1 MTTATTKSYPGKPR
15 GGLATWATLV
25 IGLAFLA
32 SLYAV
37 DASPARLI
45 AVPGEVLIF
54 LGRFFLPDVFF
65 LRDPAS
71 GQWLCGQDW
80 PACQAALGTH
90 WSGVIEYGRDQVVSG
105 IIESIHIAWIGTVIG
120 AVLSISLAFLGANT
134 LFPRISRGVKAL
146 SSTIRAVPE
155 ILLAIYLIPIV
166 GLGATAG
173 ALAIGL
179 HSVGMLSKL
188 GSEVVESIDMGPVEA
203 VEAAGGSR
211 ILAIRYAVIP
221 QVIPEILAQWLFRFE
236 LNLRASA
243 ILGVVGAGGVGA
255 LLLNALRYR
264 QFDKAAAVLI
274 MTVLA
279 VLAIDMISSALRRR
293 LTRI

>member
-1 MTTATTKSYPGKPR
+1 MSAARHYPGRPR
-15 GGLATWATLV
+15 GGLATWASLAL
-25 IGLAFLA
+25 GLAFLA
-32 SLYAV
+32 SLWAV
-37 DASPARLI
+37 DASPERLI
-45 AVPGEVLIF
+45 AVPGEVLVF
-54 LGRFFLPDVFF
+54 LGRFFAPDMFF
-65 LRDPAS
+65 LSDPETGAWMCS
-71 GQWLCGQDW
+71 VDW
-80 PACQAALGTH
+80 PACRAALGAH
-90 WSGVIEYGRDQVVSG
+90 WGGILDYGRESVVAG
-105 IIESIHIAWIGTVIG
+105 ILESIQIAWIGTIIG
-120 AVLSISLAFLGANT
+120 ALLSLPLAFLGAGQ
-134 LFPRISRGVKAL
+134 LFPVLSRGIKAL

-188 GSEVVESIDMGPVEA
+188 GAEVVESIDMGPVEA

-211 ILAIRYAVIP
+211 WAAIRYAVLP

-274 MTVLA
+274 LTVLA
-279 VLAIDMISSALRRR
+279 VLVIDMVSSALRRR
-293 LTRI
+293 LTRA

>member
-1 MTTATTKSYPGKPR
+1 MTAATKHYPGRPR

-25 IGLAFLA
+25 LGLAFLA

-45 AVPGEVLIF
+45 AVPGEVAIF
-54 LGRFFLPDVFF
+54 LGRFFFPDMFF
-65 LRDPAS
+65 LSDPDTGRWMCFVDAA
-71 GQWLCGQDW
+71 
-80 PACQAALGTH
+80 ACREALGAH
-90 WSGVIEYGRDQVVSG
+90 WSGIVSYGRESVVAG
-105 IIESIHIAWIGTVIG
+105 ILESIQIAWIGTIIG
-120 AVLSISLAFLGANT
+120 AILSLPLAFLGASQ
-134 LFPRISRGVKAL
+134 LFPALSRGIKAL

-188 GSEVVESIDMGPVEA
+188 GAEVVESIDMGPVEA
-203 VEAAGGSR
+203 VEAAGGSK
-211 ILAIRYAVIP
+211 LAAIRYAVLP

-274 MTVLA
+274 LTVLA

-293 LTRI
+293 LTRV

>member
-1 MTTATTKSYPGKPR
+1 MTAHASHRPGAPR
-15 GGLATWATLV
+15 GGLATWASLALGV
-25 IGLAFLA
+25 AFLA
-32 SLYAV
+32 SLWAV
-37 DASPARLI
+37 DASPARLL
-45 AVPGEVLIF
+45 AVPGEVMVF
-54 LGRFFLPDVFF
+54 LGRFFLPDLFF
-65 LRDPAS
+65 LRDEA
-71 GQWLCGQDW
+71 GQWACSADW
-80 PACQAALGTH
+80 AACRQALGAH
-90 WSGVIEYGRDQVVSG
+90 WGGIVEYGQASVLRG
-105 IIESIHIAWIGTVIG
+105 IMESIQIAWIGTLIG
-120 AVLSISLAFLGANT
+120 AALSLPLAFLGAHT
-134 LFPRISRGVKAL
+134 LFPVVSRGIKAL

-188 GSEVVESIDMGPVEA
+188 GAEVVESIDMGPVEA

-211 ILAIRYAVIP
+211 LAAIRYAVLP

-274 MTVLA
+274 LTVVA
-279 VLAIDMISSALRRR
+279 VLIIDMASSALRRR
-293 LTRI
+293 LTRV

>member
-1 MTTATTKSYPGKPR
+1 MSAATRHYPGRPR
-15 GGLATWATLV
+15 GGLATWASLALGV
-25 IGLAFLA
+25 AFLF
-32 SLYAV
+32 SLWAV
-37 DASPARLI
+37 EASPARLI

-54 LGRFFLPDVFF
+54 LGRFFFPDLFF
-65 LRDPAS
+65 LRDAES
-71 GQWLCGQDW
+71 GQWACSADW
-80 PACQAALGTH
+80 AGCRAAIAAHWGGILDYAQA
-90 WSGVIEYGRDQVVSG
+90 SVVKG
-105 IIESIHIAWIGTVIG
+105 IIESIHIAWIGTLIG
-120 AVLSISLAFLGANT
+120 AMLSLPLAFLGANT
-134 LFPRISRGVKAL
+134 LFPVISRGVKAL

-166 GLGATAG
+166 GLGAAAG

-188 GSEVVESIDMGPVEA
+188 GAEVVESIDMGPVEA

-211 ILAIRYAVIP
+211 LAAIRYAVLP
-221 QVIPEILAQWLFRFE
+221 QVVPEILAQWLFRFE

-274 MTVLA
+274 LTVVA

>member
-1 MTTATTKSYPGKPR
+1 MTAKTYPGRPR
-15 GGLATWATLV
+15 GGLATWVTLGL
-25 IGLAFLA
+25 GLAFLA
-32 SLYAV
+32 SLWAV
-37 DASPARLI
+37 DASPQRLI
-45 AVPGEVLIF
+45 AVPGEVLAF

-65 LRDPAS
+65 LRDEET
-71 GQWLCGQDW
+71 GRWLCGQDW
-80 PACQAALGTH
+80 AACQSALGTH
-90 WSGVIEYGRDQVVSG
+90 WAGVVAYGREQVVSG
-105 IIESIHIAWIGTVIG
+105 ILESIQIAWIGTVIG
-120 AVLSISLAFLGANT
+120 AALSLGLAFLGANT
-134 LFPRISRGVKAL
+134 LFPTLSKGVKAL

-188 GSEVVESIDMGPVEA
+188 GAEVVESIDMGPVEA
-203 VEAAGGSR
+203 VEAAGGSK
-211 ILAIRYAVIP
+211 IAAIRYAVLP

-279 VLAIDMISSALRRR
+279 VLVIDMISSALRRR